1 MVLRRKKP
9 TECPV
14 IALWCLTMGHICE
27 GLYHI
32 IMVPDMIT
40 HSADHPSTGE
50 AKARGWRDGDQ
61 ILPRNTKEK
70 KRFCCLYLLYTL
82 TCFDTQMLIIGFSLF
97 MGLSIV
103 TFYAALSLKATDLP
117 MCLGVTICNCA
128 STCCDVYT
136 MMKLPHNAFLSAY
149 SGHWALCSC
158 IYGHTVFMISSHTQI
173 SRNYR
178 RLLVPIRLNHPQS
191 TGATWK
197 FRRCW

>member
-1 MVLRRKKP
+1 
-9 TECPV
+9 
-14 IALWCLTMGHICE
+14 
-27 GLYHI
+27 
-32 IMVPDMIT
+32 MIT

-117 MCLGVTICNCA
+117 MCLGVTICICA
-128 STCCDVYT
+128 SMCCDVCT
-136 MMKLPHNAFLSAY
+136 MMKLPPQCISQCILWSLSP
-149 SGHWALCSC
+149 
-158 IYGHTVFMISSHTQI
+158 V
-173 SRNYR
+173 
-178 RLLVPIRLNHPQS
+178 
-191 TGATWK
+191 
-197 FRRCW
+197 